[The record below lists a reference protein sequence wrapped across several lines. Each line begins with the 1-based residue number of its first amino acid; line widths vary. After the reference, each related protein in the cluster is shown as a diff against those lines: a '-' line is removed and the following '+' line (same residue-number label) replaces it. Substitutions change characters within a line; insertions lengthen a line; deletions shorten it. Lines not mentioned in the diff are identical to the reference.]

1 MNILIF
7 NPDIAQL
14 KIVTFALES
23 RLGIHVKQAHRVEEA
38 FELLLDDAA
47 VDLLVISDTDSTPLF
62 VKYLASLN
70 SRIPVIL
77 VKSDSKKQEFGFPGI
92 NISAQL
98 SADTLLQDLPALI
111 GSNFHFANSST
122 ATELEYCRISV
133 ALLMRVGSL
142 KGDVFVKLSNL
153 KFVKMFNA
161 EAKFT
166 EADLERV
173 WGIKKIDYL
182 YIKKDVANQFVQKLQ
197 IELSS
202 MLKKTVE
209 GDESVL
215 STVAQVQETIQ
226 GLAQKTGVTE
236 QVIKLTHT
244 HVDFAL
250 KVIGR
255 TPQLRKVMS
264 SILTTKEGYIANHS
278 VQVAHVACCIAS
290 KLNWPSNLTYQKL
303 IFAAFIHDLV
313 LKNPDH
319 AKVASK
325 EELLKIKA
333 DLNSEDFA
341 TLENHMF
348 LAADVANKFT
358 QIPSDVTQIILQ
370 HHELPNGKGFPRGLT
385 GSNVAPLAAVFI
397 AAHEII
403 DEIHK
408 NGSTFK
414 LEKFWAKKQ
423 SAYTSGTF
431 KNIVQAFTAAAED
444 DAA

>member
-7 NPDIAQL
+7 NPDIEQL
-14 KIVTFALES
+14 KIVSFALES
-23 RLGIHVKQAHRVEEA
+23 RLGIHVKQAHKVEEA
-38 FELLLDDAA
+38 FQLLLDDAA
-47 VDLLVISDTDSTPLF
+47 VDLLVISDTSSTPLF

-70 SRIPVIL
+70 SKIPVIL
-77 VKSDSKKQEFGFPGI
+77 VKSDSKKLEYGFPGI

-111 GSNFHFANSST
+111 GSNFRFANT
-122 ATELEYCRISV
+122 ATAAELDYCRISV

-142 KGDVFVKLSNL
+142 KGDVYVKLSNL

-161 EAKFT
+161 DAKFT

-173 WGIKKIDYL
+173 WGVKKLDYL
-182 YIKKDVANQFVQKLQ
+182 YIKKEVAGQFVQKLQ
-197 IELSS
+197 VELSG
-202 MLKKTVE
+202 MLKKASE
-209 GDESVL
+209 GDDSLL

-226 GLAQKTGVTE
+226 GLAHKTGVTD
-236 QVIKLTHT
+236 QVIKLTHV

-264 SILTTKEGYIANHS
+264 SILTNKEGYIANHS
-278 VQVAHVACCIAS
+278 VQVAHIACCIAS

-325 EELLKIKA
+325 EELQKIKHN
-333 DLNSEDFA
+333 LNSEEFT

-348 LAADVANKFT
+348 LAADIANKFT

-397 AAHEII
+397 AAHEIT
-403 DEIHK
+403 DQIHEK
-408 NGSTFK
+408 GSAFNLEQFWSEK
-414 LEKFWAKKQ
+414 L
-423 SAYTSGTF
+423 SSYSSGTF
-431 KNIVQAFTAAAED
+431 KNIVQVFTSSAAN